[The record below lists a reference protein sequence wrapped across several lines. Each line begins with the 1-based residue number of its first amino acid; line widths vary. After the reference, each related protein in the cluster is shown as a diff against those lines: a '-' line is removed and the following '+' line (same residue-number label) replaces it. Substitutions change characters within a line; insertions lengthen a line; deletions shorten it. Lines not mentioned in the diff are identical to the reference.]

1 MSLHHPMGRAC
12 YPPVRTGT
20 ARDSKRVRIAI
31 PRDSA
36 GLLEGREAC
45 KLCHW
50 NHPHAY
56 QGHYS
61 PCGRARH
68 LLLDTA
74 RASNPFA
81 AFIEMTVR
89 VSSFKAGSVWCHGV
103 GFAIARFHR
112 RGRAV
117 GLLPSR
123 ILRCSTLVGYS
134 SHQRYASALTLTL
147 PLHFGI
153 PKEWWREWFAVPGP
167 IAVGGTAWPMSPCRP
182 APLPDR
188 ARRLGLFCH
197 HDDRWR

>member
-1 MSLHHPMGRAC
+1 MPIGATIHPTSRAACSLHHPMGRAC

-89 VSSFKAGSVWCHGV
+89 VSSFKAGSVGAMV
-103 GFAIARFHR
+103 LASLSPVLTVVVRQLAYFHR
-112 RGRAV
+112 TFPDAPRCRAV
-117 GLLPSR
+117 R
-123 ILRCSTLVGYS
+123 RS
-134 SHQRYASALTLTL
+134 S
-147 PLHFGI
+147 
-153 PKEWWREWFAVPGP
+153 
-167 IAVGGTAWPMSPCRP
+167 GTCR
-182 APLPDR
+182 L
-188 ARRLGLFCH
+188 
-197 HDDRWR
+197 